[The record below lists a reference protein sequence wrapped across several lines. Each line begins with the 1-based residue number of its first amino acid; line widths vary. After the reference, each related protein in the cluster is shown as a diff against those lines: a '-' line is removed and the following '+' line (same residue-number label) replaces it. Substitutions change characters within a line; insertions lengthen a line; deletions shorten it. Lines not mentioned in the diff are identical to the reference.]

1 MADNN
6 QNQKSFRRNQKA
18 EKLIESQKAER
29 DALKASQNQ
38 TEAIKNIQTPESTD
52 QKDYSQDLQEITT
65 AVQTSAAAS
74 ELELDISQ
82 ELLELQRTTSEQQLQ
97 DNQVLFEKV
106 DQASLEIQEWLSE
119 ILDKEPPPVVIP
131 EPVPPELPKAQ
142 EPDLKETIPQN
153 EEKKER
159 KENNSAVLAQLASM
173 NKNIQGMAGN
183 LTQMLLQTSLQAIKM
198 TAIAAAGILALDIVV
213 GIAKTLYEKYSVEIQ
228 EFMADVKGFFEKA
241 FPILQGLG
249 KEIAQSITDY
259 FNRFNISEGFKAL
272 GNLVEDLSGGDFFA
286 AFGNYMASALEVFRD
301 NMSIMFEGLLRMLK
315 LKGMADTLAAD
326 RAQRQI
332 DRGVMPSGQDL
343 KIYKEE
349 MGADGSESQF
359 HQKKRYLD
367 RGAEIA
373 KLAKE
378 RGIKLEEGFTDV
390 WTDSN
395 EGKSKE
401 YIALREEV
409 EKERPDLRAPVKM
422 DDADIKR
429 TQLQNAAEYAV
440 RNISNNPTKSEITNL
455 EKAIYN
461 MSEGGMEVQRFEQI
475 LSEAKEKRAAQK
487 QEEANERSENNQAKN
502 DVETSLDK
510 PAPQVVPA
518 PIPVPVQQPIK
529 QAPTVNNNTIV
540 QQSSVTQNSFIAPG
554 KQSLQSFTAY

>member
-6 QNQKSFRRNQKA
+6 QNQKSFRRNQNA
-18 EKLIESQKAER
+18 EKLIESQKADR

-38 TEAIKNIQTPESTD
+38 TEAIKNLSTPDTVD
-52 QKDYSQDLQEITT
+52 QKDYSPELQEINT

-82 ELLELQRTTSEQQLQ
+82 ELLELQRASSTQQMR
-97 DNQVLFEKV
+97 DNQSLMEKV
-106 DQASLEIQEWLSE
+106 DSASLEIQEWLNE
-119 ILDKEPPPVVIP
+119 ILDKEPPPVLIP
-131 EPVPPELPKAQ
+131 EPLPPEVPKAR

-228 EFMADVKGFFEKA
+228 ELWKDTKDFLTKTWEV
-241 FPILQGLG
+241 ITGLG
-249 KEIAQSITDY
+249 TTVGEGLQKYFKDHHVFDGLIALT
-259 FNRFNISEGFKAL
+259 
-272 GNLVEDLSGGDFFA
+272 NLVKDISGGDFLSGFTNFMDFA
-286 AFGNYMASALEVFRD
+286 LNSFHDGITTL
-301 NMSIMFEGLLRMLK
+301 FEGLIRK
-315 LKGMADTLAAD
+315 IPGMTKIADNIGAA

-332 DRGVMPSGQDL
+332 DRGVMPNADDLATYKKAGQL
-343 KIYKEE
+343 
-349 MGADGSESQF
+349 GTESLGRQI
-359 HQKKRYLD
+359 KRHAD

-378 RGIKLEEGFTDV
+378 RGIKLEEGFSDA

-409 EKERPDLRAPVKM
+409 EKYRPDLRAPSVQ
-422 DDADIKR
+422 ADIEIKQA
-429 TQLQNAAEYAV
+429 QLTNKAEKAV
-440 RNISNNPTKSEITNL
+440 RDISSTPTVSELETL
-455 EKAIYN
+455 EKIILELDSNSMDTSRY
-461 MSEGGMEVQRFEQI
+461 EQI
-475 LSEAKEKRAAQK
+475 LSEAQDKRNNIK
-487 QEEANERSENNQAKN
+487 QEESNKRFENEEAHNKTEN
-502 DVETSLDK
+502 SLK
-510 PAPQVVPA
+510 PTPQVIPAPQ
-518 PIPVPVQQPIK
+518 PVPVQQPIK
-529 QAPTVNNNTIV
+529 QDSTVNNNTII